1 MPIDPQFIDHDLTP
15 PEGMATGLIEQ
26 DAESFA
32 AGVLCQDIEAT
43 GNLIPRSQWDDWANR
58 REPALRASVRTI
70 LNQGREGSC
79 VGNACVGAAMV
90 CGALQYGS
98 DWRELSAMSLY
109 ERIGRTAQS
118 GAMIPDGIAELTD
131 RGALPLDSPANRDEF
146 DIIYPATGFNPRRLR
161 RLDWEPTAKLFRA
174 TDILRINT
182 ADGFFSA
189 LCHGWPTVYGRQQ
202 HCIYSVLPK
211 KSRGKW
217 YFGYANSWGSQWGDE
232 LNDTVGKGLG
242 WDSERTI
249 SNCVGYAVRDVTRR
263 PRIEMG

>member
-109 ERIGRTAQS
+109 ERIGRTASS

-146 DIIYPATGFNPRRLR
+146 ATVYPANGFNPRRLR
-161 RLDWEPTAKLFRA
+161 KLDWEPTAKLFRA

-249 SNCVGYAVRDVTRR
+249 SNSVGYAVRDVTRR